1 MIVESVCPMTEY
13 RIFVEEKPGSF
24 NFIEE
29 SFECSLTVNHGRGQ
43 YLDMDHE
50 MFIEDS
56 LVITIIS
63 DDITMKHQIQT
74 FADTYAE
81 EFNQKCIA
89 WTERQVQFF
98 TREYRKV

>member
-13 RIFVEEKPGSF
+13 RIFVEECAGSF
-24 NFIEE
+24 CFIEE
-29 SFECSLTVNHGRGQ
+29 SFECSLTVQHGRGQ
-43 YLDMDHE
+43 WVYEDE
-50 MFIEDS
+50 AEIEDS

-74 FADTYAE
+74 FADAYAE
-81 EFNQKCIA
+81 KYNQECIA

-98 TREYRKV
+98 TREYRK

>member
-24 NFIEE
+24 DFIEE

-43 YLDMDHE
+43 WAYEGEVD
-50 MFIEDS
+50 IEDN
-56 LVITIIS
+56 LTITIVS
-63 DDITMKHQIQT
+63 DDISMKHQIQT
-74 FADTYAE
+74 FCDAYAE
-81 EFNQKCIA
+81 KFNQLCVA

-98 TREYRKV
+98 TREYHK